1 MAGYYTLASVS
12 LVLAVADDLARAA
25 RSEIAAFAMTVDAK
39 DEAALAFYLHHE
51 FIPLLDSPMTLFL
64 PLAQV

>member
-1 MAGYYTLASVS
+1 
-12 LVLAVADDLARAA
+12 LARAA